1 MKEALN
7 DIKRL
12 AKELTSDLEQEDYI
26 EFMRELGNW
35 ASSEAD
41 MAEYGPEMTSIID

>member
-26 EFMRELGNW
+26 DFMRELVKW